1 MTIKLRRYR
10 RQSEVAPVMSTSN
23 SASFDA
29 EDRANRDSQPLRRT
43 KIRYSSRTETN
54 VIMPKA
60 LATACWHPTRS
71 SLLDI
76 RFGRPHLDPPRPKP
90 RWHAPVMN
98 HAFHCHPS

>member
-60 LATACWHPTRS
+60 LATAFWHPTGWGELVDHPRAGRRPVGS
-71 SLLDI
+71 DLDWS
-76 RFGRPHLDPPRPKP
+76 RARLQRAGEER
-90 RWHAPVMN
+90 
-98 HAFHCHPS
+98 